1 MGRYRALLIGAS
13 DYEMRGVSA
22 LPFIPD
28 DLARLGS
35 ALQTREFDEVQV
47 LAGREGGKQV
57 SANYVNGRVNGFL
70 KRARANDT
78 LFILLS
84 GHGVH
89 AKGVDYLVP
98 EDIDEDTHPFESGCV
113 AIDWRARLD
122 ETHAQHVV
130 FLIDACREGID
141 QESMGLAS
149 VKQWS
154 QQKVNAALRRKVA
167 YVYACSPAQL
177 ALFVRPHD
185 ALVDPLRGVHP
196 GESFSI
202 FSRSVSDVI
211 TAHPESAALTL
222 AKFKEAVQERMTQLH
237 QAYRKHGQSQT
248 LRIVTDIEL
257 DDFAFLP
264 PPATRPT
271 QAPQPLSAGER
282 TARFENTA
290 MNIGAPTPT
299 RPSRSIRHPSSQR
312 SRQPNQASR
321 PTAPD
326 KAATSH
332 EDTGL
337 GSAPVRTGNRQH
349 TPERILRDLE
359 RSNKKLDQAMR
370 GLHRPGIRLARI
382 ALLIVTASAVIGG
395 MGYALWASR
404 TEGNQRAD
412 RSPTA
417 SASAQTSSRETM
429 PPPRQDTLPDLG
441 DQAVNTTTIMR
452 MPSCVDTDSLVPVTL
467 QLKSERNS
475 YGSKGTPILTLK
487 IKSTSECRINA
498 SPKLVRLTI
507 ALASEDKPLWHS
519 ASCTPPPPD
528 RWVAVSPSA
537 PATVT
542 YRWNRRPNT
551 SCTDTKAAP
560 IGTYLATGSFSSMFV
575 PDAKASFVL
584 NSDATV
590 ASSRHD
596 SPLMPLL

>member
-1 MGRYRALLIGAS
+1 
-13 DYEMRGVSA
+13 MRGVSA

-35 ALQTREFDEVQV
+35 ALQARGFDEVQV

-149 VKQWS
+149 IKQWS
-154 QQKVNAALRRKVA
+154 RHKVSAALRRKVA

-185 ALVDPLRGVHP
+185 ALADPLSGVRP
-196 GESFSI
+196 GESFSL

-211 TAHPESAALTL
+211 TAHPDSEALTL
-222 AKFKEAVQERMTQLH
+222 AEFKDAVQERMTQLH
-237 QAYRKHGQSQT
+237 HAYRKHGQPQT

-264 PPATRPT
+264 PPGRHSP
-271 QAPQPLSAGER
+271 QASQPLPTGDGAR
-282 TARFENTA
+282 TVRFENTA
-290 MNIGAPTPT
+290 MNISAPAPT
-299 RPSRSIRHPSSQR
+299 RPSRSIRHLSGQG
-312 SRQPNQASR
+312 SRQSSQASR
-321 PTAPD
+321 P
-326 KAATSH
+326 AATSRAATWH

-337 GSAPVRTGNRQH
+337 DSTSVRAGNRQS
-349 TPERILRDLE
+349 PGQILRDLE
-359 RSNKKLDQAMR
+359 RSTKNLDRAMR
-370 GLHRPGIRLARI
+370 GLNRPGIRWARI
-382 ALLIVTASAVIGG
+382 ALLIVTGSACVGG
-395 MGYALWASR
+395 MGYALWASWP
-404 TEGNQRAD
+404 EGNRRTDSSAT
-412 RSPTA
+412 P
-417 SASAQTSSRETM
+417 SASAQPSSRQTT
-429 PPPRQDTLPDLG
+429 PPPRQDTSPDLG
-441 DQAVNTTTIMR
+441 DQAVNTKAVMR
-452 MPSCVDTDSLVPVTL
+452 LPSCADTDSVVPVTL
-467 QLKSERNS
+467 QLRSERNS
-475 YGSKGTPILTLK
+475 YDPKDTPVLTLK
-487 IKSTSECRINA
+487 IKSTSACRINA
-498 SPKLVRLTI
+498 TPKLVRLSVT
-507 ALASEDKPLWHS
+507 LASEDKPLWHS
-519 ASCTPPPPD
+519 ASCTTQPPD

-542 YRWNRRPNT
+542 YRWNRRPNA
-551 SCTDTKAAP
+551 SCTNTKAAP
-560 IGTYLATGSFSSMFV
+560 TGTYLATGSFNSLLV
-575 PDAKASFVL
+575 PDVHTSFVL
-584 NSDATV
+584 NSG
-590 ASSRHD
+590 
-596 SPLMPLL
+596 